1 MPLSTVRSISLS
13 ETPRDCEHR
22 LKDEAALQ
30 VEGVDIATLS
40 VRSDTY
46 MVFYGN
52 LNTER
57 QSERTISLDLCL

>member
-1 MPLSTVRSISLS
+1 M
-13 ETPRDCEHR
+13 
-22 LKDEAALQ
+22 KDEAALQ